1 MNNTIVWIIIAVVA
15 WIFLSQ
21 FIAAVIC
28 GGYDDTEK
36 VLDMWGSVFLFPFIL
51 PYLPVVW
58 FQRRGQRAVG
68 IRPSDDA
75 GDYIP

>member
-1 MNNTIVWIIIAVVA
+1 MSTTLIWIIIGVVA

-36 VLDMWGSVFLFPFIL
+36 VLGVWAAVYFFPIAL
-51 PYLPVVW
+51 AYLLLARLE
-58 FQRRGQRAVG
+58 QRSKRALGVE
-68 IRPSDDA
+68 PSDDA

>member
-1 MNNTIVWIIIAVVA
+1 MSATLIWIIIAVVA

-21 FIAAVIC
+21 FIAAIIC
-28 GGYDDTEK
+28 GGYDDVEK
-36 VLDMWGSVFLFPFIL
+36 VLEMWAAVFFFPFVL
-51 PYLPVVW
+51 AYLLLAW
-58 FQRRGQRAVG
+58 LQRRGQRAVG